1 LLTFAEAVAIIAAA
15 SGREIGCTRI
25 TADEFAAGLADPEA
39 PEEVIELLH
48 YIFTTVRDGRNASV
62 TDGPGAQR

>member
-15 SGREIGCTRI
+15 SGREIGYTRI
-25 TADEFAAGLADPEA
+25 TADELADPEA

-48 YIFTTVRDGRNASV
+48 YIFTTVLDGRNASV